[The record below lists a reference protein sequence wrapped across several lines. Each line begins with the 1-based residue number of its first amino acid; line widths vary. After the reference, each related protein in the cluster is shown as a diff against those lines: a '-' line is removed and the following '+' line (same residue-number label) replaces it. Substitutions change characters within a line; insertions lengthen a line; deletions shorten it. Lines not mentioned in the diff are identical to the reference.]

1 MQMYN
6 KIEDIFDKIAIKVL
20 LACKLNAFII

>member
-1 MQMYN
+1 MYHQIEETLN
-6 KIEDIFDKIAIKVL
+6 KIVIKVL

>member
-1 MQMYN
+1 MYN
-6 KIEDIFDKIAIKVL
+6 KIEDMFGKITIKVL